1 MDLDNDDDD
10 EDDLDLSGDDD
21 SDDAGGGTLRSSA
34 STLRGVASLAA
45 SSERVTRNGS
55 GGAKSRNNNVG
66 QEKSMTAAEKNTI
79 TLLLDPTSRVSSTS
93 AETSI
98 CSETISKAKIA
109 MDCSIMRFAALTSC
123 TKI

>member
-45 SSERVTRNGS
+45 SSERVTQTGNGS
-55 GGAKSRNNNVG
+55 GAGIGGAKFRNNDVG
-66 QEKSMTAAEKNTI
+66 QEKSMTAAEKNN
-79 TLLLDPTSRVSSTS
+79 R
-93 AETSI
+93 
-98 CSETISKAKIA
+98 
-109 MDCSIMRFAALTSC
+109 
-123 TKI
+123 